1 MMEND
6 RSDTGVMKY
15 SAKKDIIRNL
25 YWDYN
30 IDTKHYM
37 KMLKNPKK
45 ANQDEYRKFFVR
57 AFENTRWHEFIQ
69 LFDIATVLKLDTEDT
84 KRLMKGEARKRFD
97 TACAILRG
105 EPVTISQEEVEKR
118 KQALEPLLSDRT
130 KMFKAIEQL

>member
-1 MMEND
+1 MLMND
-6 RSDTGVMKY
+6 TEKEDV
-15 SAKKDIIRNL
+15 IRNL
-25 YWDYN
+25 FWDYN
-30 IDTKHYM
+30 VDTKRYM
-37 KMLKNPKK
+37 EMLKDPEK

-84 KRLMKGEARKRFD
+84 KKIMKKEMRQRFG

-118 KQALEPLLSDRT
+118 KQALEPLLSERT
-130 KMFKAIEQL
+130 KRFKAIEQRTAQKARL